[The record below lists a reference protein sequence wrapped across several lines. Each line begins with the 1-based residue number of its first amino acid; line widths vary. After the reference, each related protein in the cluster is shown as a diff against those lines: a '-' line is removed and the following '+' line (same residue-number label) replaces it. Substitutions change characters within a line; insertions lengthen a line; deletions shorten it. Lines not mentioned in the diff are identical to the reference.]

1 VVQSFT
7 GPVKREDVKVF
18 LLGNPFVWWLNS
30 LLLILCPLFLLHQ
43 LFIRQ
48 RPGSAAKG
56 EALSDHVT
64 AASWLYAGWALHYLP
79 FYVMGRA
86 LYVHHYYPALVFS
99 TCLTGN
105 AVGQYYETYLSE
117 SIFTL

>member
-1 VVQSFT
+1 VQSFT
-7 GPVKREDVKVF
+7 GTVKREDIKVF

-48 RPGSAAKG
+48 RPGAAANGKV
-56 EALSDHVT
+56 LSDHVT
-64 AASWLYAGWALHYLP
+64 AASWLYSGWALHYLP
-79 FYVMGRA
+79 FYMMGRA
-86 LYVHHYYPALVFS
+86 LFVHHYYPALVFS

-105 AVGQYYETYLSE
+105 AVDHYYKT
-117 SIFTL
+117 F